1 MADAE
6 VTPAVRC
13 CADGAET
20 TCSTA
25 GVVEPPPPAPLADG
39 QCTSRASCAE
49 LKADYGGW
57 TVKTVRVEGFTGWR
71 VCGESDNGLG
81 DDSSNECRGGSA
93 VGVAD
98 GHTRTVANTD
108 VSGWAHATSI
118 CMGAGARLCTITELA
133 SEVTRG
139 SGCQHDAEWLWT
151 QDECDGGHMTN
162 IGSKAWGN
170 ELCPDDCPTAL
181 NCLCEPR
188 CANDN
193 DSAPAVRCCAD
204 EDTTIADT
212 CTAPP
217 AQTSSCVSDGD
228 GSG

>member
-1 MADAE
+1 MCEPRCVADAE

-57 TVKTVRVEGFTGWR
+57 PVKTVRVDGFTGWR

-93 VGVAD
+93 VGVED

-118 CMGAGARLCTITELA
+118 CLGAGATTGFAVKGGGYYVVKGTTLVDDPHPEGA
-133 SEVTRG
+133 VSEEG
-139 SGCQHDAEWLWT
+139 SFLDALEKAGREST
-151 QDECDGGHMTN
+151 GG
-162 IGSKAWGN
+162 K
-170 ELCPDDCPTAL
+170 
-181 NCLCEPR
+181 
-188 CANDN
+188 
-193 DSAPAVRCCAD
+193 
-204 EDTTIADT
+204 
-212 CTAPP
+212 
-217 AQTSSCVSDGD
+217 
-228 GSG
+228 